1 MSGGKSVGNSV
12 VFSVGGSVGFAAAV
26 VVSTGN
32 SVDTKQS
39 L

>member
-1 MSGGKSVGNSV
+1 MSGGKSV
-12 VFSVGGSVGFAAAV
+12 VFSVGGSVGFAAV